1 MTYKSLIWYKCTWH
15 AWSLVAHDRNIV
27 KRFMSRW
34 PAETI
39 PQDPTVSQPSL
50 CTSFVVHH
58 TWQSMVKLS
67 YKPRP
72 SYCPSLHF
80 SHQHRATATNI
91 GKQQACCGHF
101 PHVRTTSSCMT
112 YQVLSSPHQGSNL
125 CDKASVDFPTSGQLP
140 AVVIC
145 AMWPVLISQC
155 QDNLQLS

>member
-1 MTYKSLIWYKCTWH
+1 MVAGSAWPEHSQTFYVKMTSGNNSPGSNSEPAVTVHEFCCASYMTVHGQVVIQTQAKLLSLTT
-15 AWSLVAHDRNIV
+15 LQ
-27 KRFMSRW
+27 
-34 PAETI
+34 P
-39 PQDPTVSQPSL
+39 PTQG
-50 CTSFVVHH
+50 
-58 TWQSMVKLS
+58 
-67 YKPRP
+67 Y
-72 SYCPSLHF
+72 